1 MSTKAVKREITKAEA
16 QCRTAK
22 HKRDF
27 SAIEKSWFSLG
38 KEVAESVRL
47 QVPAKLGMN
56 MRAWLDQTFSAS
68 SSHIFRQLQNL
79 RALDG
84 VPEAKLE
91 RMPEGNAH
99 ELATKLPEK
108 MRKSPEMV
116 EKAINLP
123 PAEFK
128 REVAAIRHDKFGI
141 TPSKYRTFAV
151 CVPIEVYEF
160 LKEAEAKMARVLQLD
175 LEDEDARAKN
185 LMTVWECIAQLVN
198 STDEAWLKVETE
210 GGGPLEEYQI
220 QKANGHD
227 VHAQS

>member
-1 MSTKAVKREITKAEA
+1 MPTRLAKREITKREA
-16 QCRTAK
+16 QERTAK
-22 HKRDF
+22 HKKDF
-27 SAIEKSWFSLG
+27 AAIEKSWFALG
-38 KEVAESVRL
+38 KEVAESVAL
-47 QVPAKLGMN
+47 QVPAKLGMT
-56 MRAWLDQTFSAS
+56 MRDWLDKTFSAS

-84 VPEAKLE
+84 VPDAKLE
-91 RMPEGNAH
+91 QMSESNAH

-108 MRKSPEMV
+108 IRKSPEMV

-128 REVAAIRHDKFGI
+128 REVAAIRQEKFGI

-151 CVPIEVYEF
+151 CVPIKVYEF

-175 LEDEDARAKN
+175 LQDEDARTKN

-220 QKANGHD
+220 SKANGHEA
-227 VHAQS
+227 HAQS